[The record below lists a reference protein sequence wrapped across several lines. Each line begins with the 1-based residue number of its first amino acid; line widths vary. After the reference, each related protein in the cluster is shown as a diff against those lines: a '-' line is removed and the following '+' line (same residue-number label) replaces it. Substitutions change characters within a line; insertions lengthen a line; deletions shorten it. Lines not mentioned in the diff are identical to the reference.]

1 MDLEGIMLSEINH
14 RETNT
19 VGCITYMWSLKNWTN
34 GRNRLTDIE
43 NKQWLSLGREKRGG
57 AR

>member
-1 MDLEGIMLSEINH
+1 MLSEINH
-14 RETNT
+14 REANT
-19 VGCITYMWSLKNWTN
+19 VCFIIYMWSLKNWTN

-43 NKQWLSLGREKRGG
+43 NKQRLSLGREKKGG